1 MSKTRNDLLAI
12 FQAGLDAVA
21 GKTVVSEE
29 IRKNKYPEKF
39 HVVAIGKAA
48 DAMLQGVP
56 ESQIISGLLISKHG
70 HILQS
75 QQSAKIKSIESD
87 HPIPKKA
94 SLKAGQA
101 LIGYLQNLPKNE
113 PCLFLISGG
122 TSSLAEVVKNGWSL
136 SELTELTDY
145 LLANAYPINE
155 INAVRKQLSKIKG
168 GGLWDYLGEREVH
181 CLMISDVPND
191 NPEDIGSGLLFP
203 SAPQTTLPELPE
215 KWKNKIQVDR
225 PATPLKS
232 FNWKII
238 ASLSK
243 AKEASAEMAKQL
255 GYTVSVVPE
264 FLKGEASSVALNCVQ
279 YLNNSP
285 DTLFIWGGETT
296 VRLPKNAGKGGRNQ
310 HLALVGAGAMANLKK
325 AYLLVVGT
333 DGTDGMTNATGALV
347 NNKTLKKGEK
357 LGMDASD
364 YLLRAD
370 SNTFFSK
377 TDELVVTGA
386 TGTNV
391 MDLVFGISLTK

>member
-70 HILQS
+70 HILHP

-94 SLKAGQA
+94 SLEAGQA
-101 LIGYLQNLPKNE
+101 LIDYLQNLPKSE

-122 TSSLAEVVKNGWSL
+122 TSSLVEVVKSGWSL
-136 SELTELTDY
+136 PELTELTDY

-191 NPEDIGSGLLFP
+191 NPEDIGSGLLF
-203 SAPQTTLPELPE
+203 SSTQQTALPKLPT
-215 KWKNKIQVDR
+215 KWQNKIKPSQQK
-225 PATPLKS
+225 PPPKN

-238 ASLSK
+238 ASLEK
-243 AKEASAEMAKQL
+243 AKEASALCAKEL
-255 GYTVSVVPE
+255 GYKVRVIPE
-264 FLKGEASSVALNCVQ
+264 FMEGEASSVAKDCLQTIKKTPN
-279 YLNNSP
+279 
-285 DTLFIWGGETT
+285 TLFIWGGETT
-296 VRLPKNAGKGGRNQ
+296 VHLPKNVGKGGRNQ
-310 HLALVGAGAMANLKK
+310 HLALAGALAMLGDKNYYFLSA
-325 AYLLVVGT
+325 GT
-333 DGTDGMTNATGALV
+333 DGTDGMTTATGALV
-347 NNKTLKKGEK
+347 DNHTIRKGKE
-357 LGMDASD
+357 LGLDAMQF
-364 YLLRAD
+364 LHKAD
-370 SNTFFSK
+370 SNTFFTK
-377 TDELVVTGA
+377 TDELIVTGA

-391 MDLVFGISLTK
+391 MDLVIGIYQ